1 MPVLSQRRGHKMA
14 ASAHAYMRGSTLKF
28 YEWLEAQKRGS
39 LPEGPPLWI
48 CGDCHAS
55 NLGPVSDAKGR
66 VEIQIRDL
74 DQTVIGNPAHDLIR
88 LGLSLAM
95 AARGSNLPGAATVTM
110 IEQMVEGYGSALLH
124 PDDEPDGRP
133 EAVRVVVNRA
143 VRRSWK
149 QLAQE
154 RIKDTKPTIPLGD
167 AFWPLS
173 RDERTKID
181 GLFGQEPIRQLATI
195 LRSRPDNAGVEVLDA
210 AYWIKGCS
218 SLGRLRFAVLLAVG
232 TKPKNT
238 KLCLMDVKEAV
249 AAAAPRY
256 PQSTMPRNNAARVV
270 EGAKHLSPSLG
281 ERMLAAQLLDRAVV
295 VRELRPQDLKLA
307 FDSLT
312 QNEAVNVGRY
322 LARVVGRAH
331 ARQMDVVTRK
341 NWQKDLSRN
350 RSKSLDAPSWFWSSI
365 VSLVASHEA
374 AYLEH
379 CRKYSEAA

>member
-1 MPVLSQRRGHKMA
+1 
-14 ASAHAYMRGSTLKF
+14 
-28 YEWLEAQKRGS
+28 
-39 LPEGPPLWI
+39 
-48 CGDCHAS
+48 
-55 NLGPVSDAKGR
+55 
-66 VEIQIRDL
+66 
-74 DQTVIGNPAHDLIR
+74 
-88 LGLSLAM
+88 
-95 AARGSNLPGAATVTM
+95 
-110 IEQMVEGYGSALLH
+110 
-124 PDDEPDGRP
+124 
-133 EAVRVVVNRA
+133 
-143 VRRSWK
+143 
-149 QLAQE
+149 
-154 RIKDTKPTIPLGD
+154 
-167 AFWPLS
+167 
-173 RDERTKID
+173 
-181 GLFGQEPIRQLATI
+181 
-195 LRSRPDNAGVEVLDA
+195 
-210 AYWIKGCS
+210 
-218 SLGRLRFAVLLAVG
+218 
-232 TKPKNT
+232 
-238 KLCLMDVKEAV
+238 MDVKEAV

-270 EGAKHLSPSLG
+270 EGAKHLSPFLG